1 MLGEIKMKR
10 NKMKKREDKMLDAD
24 NLGLQFMFD
33 LPNPIIITHG
43 DVDGI
48 SAGALLLKEFKR
60 NGSDAKVFITQ
71 PFSLHSVL
79 NDIRKNKLKGSLI
92 IVDLALTE
100 KSVKYK
106 NGDEEKCRIPR
117 GSIVIDHHPSS
128 EKFRKYL
135 DTNGVYHKFK
145 MGISASQIIGPLV
158 QKSKINDYMI
168 RLGGVGDWTIIDKK
182 LGEESMK
189 LSAAMSW
196 NHRDDDFRLD
206 IMKNLIN
213 GKHTNEMEEVKRRAK
228 LAFAKL
234 DQTKKEGA
242 ELFRGEYFILVFY
255 EEGFSRAS
263 ALASKLTA
271 ATKKVALVL
280 SLLSGNKS
288 RYLLT
293 ARSPDKIN
301 GKSIDLLELLEEFK
315 IGNDGGGLEK
325 AASFTIRKNRLG
337 ELIEYL
343 EIKDTDLRGVLKDDN
358 EKEIEQEAC

>member
-1 MLGEIKMKR
+1 MKG
-10 NKMKKREDKMLDAD
+10 KVIGKRIRGIDSD
-24 NLGLQFMFD
+24 NLGISFMFD

-43 DVDGI
+43 DVDGLC
-48 SAGALLLKEFKR
+48 AAALLVKEYKL
-60 NGSDAKVFITQ
+60 NGSEARVFITQ

-92 IVDLALTE
+92 IVDLALTD
-100 KSVKYK
+100 KSVKYRD
-106 NGDEEKCRIPR
+106 GDEEKCRIPS

-128 EKFRKYL
+128 IAFKKFL
-135 DTNGVYHKFK
+135 EANNVYHQMVLNK
-145 MGISASQIIGPLV
+145 SASQIVGKMV
-158 QKSKINDYMI
+158 QQTKTNAYII
-168 RLGGVGDWTIIDKK
+168 RLGGVGDWMIIDKK
-182 LGEESMK
+182 LGEQSMK
-189 LSAAMSW
+189 ISAAMSW
-196 NHRDDDFRLD
+196 NHRDDTFRLNIIKD
-206 IMKNLIN
+206 LIN
-213 GKHTNEMEEVKRRAK
+213 GVPVHDMQEVAERAK

-242 ELFRGEYFILVFY
+242 ELFRGKNFILVFY

-263 ALASKLTA
+263 ALASKLAA

-293 ARSPDKIN
+293 ARAPDKIN
-301 GKSIDLLELLEEFK
+301 GESIDLLAFLKEFK

-343 EIKDTDLRGVLKDDN
+343 EIKDVNLRGVLKNDYE
-358 EKEIEQEAC
+358 EKERKEAC

>member
-1 MLGEIKMKR
+1 MKGKIVSRRELGV
-10 NKMKKREDKMLDAD
+10 DTD
-24 NLGLQFMFD
+24 NLGLTFMFD

-43 DVDGI
+43 DVDGLC
-48 SAGALLLKEFKR
+48 AGALLLKEFKR
-60 NGSDAKVFITQ
+60 NGSEAKVFITQ

-92 IVDLALTE
+92 IVDLALTD

-106 NGDEEKCRIPR
+106 NGDVEKCRLPR
-117 GSIVIDHHPSS
+117 GSIVIDHHPPS

-135 DTNGVYHKFK
+135 DTNGVYHKFE
-145 MGISASQIIGPLV
+145 MNVSASQIVGPLV
-158 QKSKINDYMI
+158 QKSKINDYI
-168 RLGGVGDWTIIDKK
+168 VRLGGVGDWTIIDKK

-196 NHRDDDFRLD
+196 NHRDDDFRLE
-206 IMKNLIN
+206 IMKDLIN
-213 GKHTNEMEEVKRRAK
+213 GKHVNEMEEVRRRAK

-242 ELFRGEYFILVFY
+242 ELFRGEYFLLVFY

-263 ALASKLTA
+263 ALASKLA
-271 ATKKVALVL
+271 AASKKVSLVL

-301 GKSIDLLELLEEFK
+301 GKSIDLLKILDEFK
-315 IGNDGGGLEK
+315 VGNEGGGLEK
-325 AASFTIRKNRLG
+325 AASFTIRKNQLG
-337 ELIEYL
+337 ELVEYL
-343 EIKDTDLRGVLKDDN
+343 EIKDTDLRGVLKNDN
-358 EKEIEQEAC
+358 EKEID